1 MRRRCVQSTHP
12 TAFILAFFLSSLPA
26 FAGLPVVEQARA
38 QQSGSTWR
46 FDVTISHADTG
57 WEHYAN
63 GWGVYALDGT
73 ELGYR
78 VLVHPHVDE
87 QPFTRS
93 LSGVAIPAGTKQV
106 LIRPRDLVH
115 GLGEDY
121 LLDLP

>member
-1 MRRRCVQSTHP
+1 MKKLAL
-12 TAFILAFFLSSLPA
+12 TATILTLASPV
-26 FAGLPVVEQARA
+26 FAGLPVVEEVRA
-38 QQSGSTWR
+38 QQSGGNWK

-57 WEHYAN
+57 WEHYAD

-93 LSGVAIPAGTKQV
+93 LSGVAVPAGTTQV

-121 LLDLP
+121 LLDLTK